1 MVRPRL
7 LAKGMRMRFRD
18 IAAAAA
24 AMLLGSP
31 ALADITAHYVMPGG
45 MGRLTVDATGKKG
58 TTVTEDKAPAAA
70 QPRAAMTVEI
80 NDKGDTRLSEGN
92 KHAFLTLGGVGYLI
106 ESDLAGT
113 FAVREDD
120 WIAVQLEGVAAIGK
134 DNQQPGDPTRYV
146 LVSKGSETVAGRTGT
161 VWALRSAGRA
171 EASFDAVLSADPD
184 LAPVGRAIAAQFALS
199 SRMMKLMLGSVPDFM
214 AKTEEMLGKGAVIR
228 LSRMLRLDRVSHDPI
243 PPSEFV
249 LPAVVLTKDQY
260 AARAKGAR

>member
-1 MVRPRL
+1 
-7 LAKGMRMRFRD
+7 MRMRFKE
-18 IAAAAA
+18 IAAAGA

-45 MGRLTVDATGKKG
+45 IGRLTIDATGKKG
-58 TTVTEDKAPAAA
+58 TSVTEDKVPATP
-70 QPRAAMTVEI
+70 PRPAITVEI
-80 NDKGDTRLSEGN
+80 NDLGDTRLSRGN
-92 KHAFLTLGGVGYLI
+92 EQALLTLGGVTYLI

-120 WIAVQLEGVAAIGK
+120 WAAVQFEPLGAIAK
-134 DNQQPGDPTRYV
+134 DNQQPHDPTRYV

-161 VWALRSAGRA
+161 LWALRSTGKAGDT
-171 EASFDAVLSADPD
+171 FDAVLSADPD

-199 SRMMKLMLGSVPDFM
+199 SRMMKLMLGSIPEFM

-228 LSRMLRLDRVSHDPI
+228 LSRMLLLDGVSHDPI
-243 PPSEFV
+243 PASEFA

-260 AARAKGAR
+260 AARAKSAR